1 MIWYHSNFRGRV
13 QRFAGTAGARPAGGA
28 AIWPCLPGKAV
39 AAIKRDEAPVDD
51 RLTMIHASGITEG
64 SPLTRR
70 AHLTALSGLLLAAIT
85 AGPAAA
91 HPHVFVTA
99 KAEIVFAADGSVQA
113 IRNRWS
119 FDEAYSAYITQG
131 LDKNRD
137 GKLTSDELAELAKI
151 NVESL
156 PDVEFFTAAKLN
168 GRKQEFG
175 TPGEEVMTFDNKVLT
190 LVFTLPLKTPAK
202 ARSFGIEIGDP
213 TYFVAFSIVDEPDAV
228 VTKGAPSGCVVRVNR
243 PPKLDDAT
251 QKRLAEADITATP
264 DVSGLEIVT
273 RALVACP

>member
-1 MIWYHSNFRGRV
+1 MGLNLEE
-13 QRFAGTAGARPAGGA
+13 Q
-28 AIWPCLPGKAV
+28 KAV
-39 AAIKRDEAPVDD
+39 DRFRKDIVEPSMTNLVVLDFWAEWCGPCKALAPMLEKVC
-51 RLTMIHASGITEG
+51 
-64 SPLTRR
+64 
-70 AHLTALSGLLLAAIT
+70 
-85 AGPAAA
+85 
-91 HPHVFVTA
+91 
-99 KAEIVFAADGSVQA
+99 AEYADKGVV
-113 IRNRWS
+113 
-119 FDEAYSAYITQG
+119 
-131 LDKNRD
+131 
-137 GKLTSDELAELAKI
+137 LAKI

-175 TPGEEVMTFDNKVLT
+175 TPGEQVMSFDNKVLT

-228 VTKGAPSGCVVRVNR
+228 VTKGAPQGCVVRVNR

-264 DVSGLEIVT
+264 STTPRKSVNEFT
-273 RALVACP
+273 

>member
-1 MIWYHSNFRGRV
+1 M
-13 QRFAGTAGARPAGGA
+13 
-28 AIWPCLPGKAV
+28 
-39 AAIKRDEAPVDD
+39 
-51 RLTMIHASGITEG
+51 
-64 SPLTRR
+64 
-70 AHLTALSGLLLAAIT
+70 
-85 AGPAAA
+85 
-91 HPHVFVTA
+91 
-99 KAEIVFAADGSVQA
+99 QA
-113 IRNRWS
+113 IRHHWS

-131 LDKNRD
+131 LDKNGD

-175 TPGEEVMTFDNKVLT
+175 TPGEQIMSFDNKVLT
-190 LVFTLPLKTPAK
+190 LVFTLPLKTPAR

-213 TYFVAFSIVDEPDAV
+213 TYFVAFDIVDAPDAV
-228 VTKGAPSGCVVRVNR
+228 VTKGAPQGCVVRVNR
-243 PPKLDDAT
+243 PPKLDDTT

>member
-1 MIWYHSNFRGRV
+1 MIWYHSNFRGPV
-13 QRFAGTAGARPAGGA
+13 QRLAGMAGARHPERR
-28 AIWPCLPGKAV
+28 
-39 AAIKRDEAPVDD
+39 RDLALFGREGCCCRRATVTVVDD
-51 RLTMIHASGITEG
+51 RFTMIHASGITEV

-70 AHLTALSGLLLAAIT
+70 ATLTALSGLLLAALA

-91 HPHVFVTA
+91 HPHVFVNA
-99 KAEIVFAADGSVQA
+99 KAEIVFSTDGSVQA

-131 LDKNRD
+131 LDKNGD

-175 TPGEEVMTFDNKVLT
+175 TPGEQIMTYDNKVLT
-190 LVFTLPLKTPAK
+190 LVFTLPLKSPAK

-213 TYFVAFSIVDEPDAV
+213 TYFVAFTIVDQPDAV
-228 VTKGAPSGCVVRVNR
+228 VTKGAPQGCVVRVNR

>member
-1 MIWYHSNFRGRV
+1 MIHPS
-13 QRFAGTAGARPAGGA
+13 
-28 AIWPCLPGKAV
+28 LPGPWR
-39 AAIKRDEAPVDD
+39 ISPV
-51 RLTMIHASGITEG
+51 
-64 SPLTRR
+64 TRR
-70 AHLTALSGLLLAAIT
+70 ASLTALSGLLLAVLA

-91 HPHVFVTA
+91 HPHVFVNA
-99 KAEIVFAADGSVQA
+99 KAEIVFAPDGSVQA
-113 IRNRWS
+113 IRHHWS

-131 LDKNRD
+131 LDKNGD

-175 TPGEEVMTFDNKVLT
+175 TPGEQVMSYDNKVLT
-190 LVFTLPLKTPAK
+190 LVFTLPLKSPSK

-213 TYFVAFSIVDEPDAV
+213 TYFVAFTIVDSPDAV
-228 VTKGAPSGCVVRVNR
+228 VTKDAPQGCVVRVNR

-264 DVSGLEIVT
+264 DVSGLEVTT